1 MSNPTSNFGW
11 QMPTPTDL
19 VTDLPADF
27 EVFGQAVD
35 SSLADLKGGT
45 TGQVLSK
52 NSNTDMDFV
61 WVTDAAGDITG
72 VTAGTGISGGGTSG
86 TVTITNSMATAITT
100 AGDTLYGTG
109 SGTFSRLGIGTAGQ
123 VLQVNSG
130 ATAPQWTTPS
140 GGGSLQ
146 VAGKNAVING
156 DFLINQRG
164 FTSNTT
170 TGTYN
175 FDRWLQQNSG
185 GTFTVTP
192 QTFTPG
198 TAPVATYE
206 GRTYVQGITATQ
218 SAVGH
223 YAILTQ
229 RIEDVTR
236 YAGTTVTISFFAK
249 ANTGTPK
256 IGVELWQDYG
266 TGGSPSAA
274 GTVAQS
280 SVTLTTSWARYS
292 VTVAV
297 PSLSGKT
304 LGTTANTSY
313 LELNLWQSAGSTY
326 NTRASSIGIQ
336 NFTASI
342 WGVQLEYASSA
353 TYFTTA
359 TGTLQQELAACQRYY
374 NRFTAPQA
382 YSHFAQGW
390 AISTD
395 NMTAWF
401 YLPVEMRTVPTA
413 VDWSSVNMGDGVNA
427 QITPSTITFT
437 ADNNNTKA
445 IACTGT
451 KSAGGM
457 TQYRGYQFLAAGT
470 TAAYIGFSAEL

>member
-1 MSNPTSNFGW
+1 MAAGWPTKANY
-11 QMPTPTDL
+11 
-19 VTDLPADF
+19 A
-27 EVFGQAVD
+27 
-35 SSLADLKGGT
+35 
-45 TGQVLSK
+45 TGDVLSAT
-52 NSNTDMDFV
+52 NMNDL
-61 WVTDAAGDITG
+61 
-72 VTAGTGISGGGTSG
+72 SG
-86 TVTITNSMATAITT
+86 TVNYLDPTSATDGQILTRDAASAGKVKWATASSS
-100 AGDTLYGTG
+100 G
-109 SGTFSRLGIGTAGQ
+109 SS
-123 VLQVNSG
+123 
-130 ATAPQWTTPS
+130 
-140 GGGSLQ
+140 Q

-170 TGTYN
+170 TGAYN

-198 TAPVATYE
+198 TAPIATYE
-206 GRTYVQGITATQ
+206 GRKYLQGVTATQ
-218 SAVGH
+218 SAAGH
-223 YAILTQ
+223 YAIVTQ

-249 ANTGTPK
+249 ADTGTPK

-292 VTVAV
+292 VSVAV

-313 LELNLWQSAGSTY
+313 LELNLWTSAGSTY

-342 WGVQLEYASSA
+342 WGVQLEYAASA

-359 TGTLQQELAACQRYY
+359 TGTLAGELAACQRYY
-374 NRFTAPQA
+374 FKDSKCAVSDGYAQTATNI
-382 YSHFAQGW
+382 YSVYVYP
-390 AISTD
+390 T
-395 NMTAWF
+395 T
-401 YLPVEMRTVPTA
+401 MRTTPTLTQTGA
-413 VDWSSVNMGDGVNA
+413 ASFSSNTAATV
-427 QITPSTITFT
+427 FT
-437 ADNNNTKA
+437 QDANGSNE
-445 IACTGT
+445 IR
-451 KSAGGM
+451 SLI
-457 TQYRGYQFLAAGT
+457 YFLAGASTGLT
-470 TAAYIGFSAEL
+470 YLYRVVEFGAEL